1 MGSGFKD
8 FAPGDILT
16 AADVDGYLMR
26 QTVMTFADASARDTA
41 LSGVLDEGMVAYLE
55 DSDYFTVYDGS
66 AWVVYGNTP
75 AYELVKFT
83 SSGTFTIATYPWA
96 KSVRVRVVGGGGA
109 GGGAAVTSATEV
121 SCGGGGGGGGYS
133 EKRIAVSALSSSET
147 VTVGAGGTAS
157 TGANGGNG
165 GNSSFGTH
173 AVGNGGAGG
182 QVGAAAE
189 PRFMNGLPGAGGSA
203 SAGDFN
209 LIGGAGQ
216 TAVGLNDIVGRV
228 LSGAGGN
235 SALGSGGTQIYTA
248 SSSPGDAGNNFGG
261 GGSGAASDNS
271 TAATQSGGAGGVGIV
286 IVEIFG

>member
-75 AYELVKFT
+75 AYELVEFT
-83 SSGTFTIATYPWA
+83 SSGTFTKATYPWG

-109 GGGAAVTSATEV
+109 GGGAAATSAGEV
-121 SCGGGGGGGGYS
+121 SGGGGGGAGGYA
-133 EKRIAVSALSSSET
+133 EVRLAMSALSASET
-147 VTVGAGGTAS
+147 VTIGSGGAGVSGDV
-157 TGANGGNG
+157 GGNG
-165 GNSSFGTH
+165 GGSSFGSH
-173 AVGNGGAGG
+173 AVTGGGIGGGELLSGSGFRVTGGLGGAGTTGDIVADGAPGDYCYAPSGTSVTPGGNGGSGPYGG
-182 QVGAAAE
+182 GGRGSISGTGDAADG
-189 PRFMNGLPGAGGSA
+189 FGAGGGGTSRGTSA
-203 SAGDFN
+203 AAGA
-209 LIGGAGQ
+209 GGAG
-216 TAVGLNDIVGRV
+216 
-228 LSGAGGN
+228 SG
-235 SALGSGGTQIYTA
+235 
-248 SSSPGDAGNNFGG
+248 
-261 GGSGAASDNS
+261 
-271 TAATQSGGAGGVGIV
+271 GIV